1 MVTTFP
7 GSTKRDQKK
16 GCFWRVRPIKR
27 WILSWG
33 IAALLVIMGT
43 QAHGAIYRY
52 VDEEGVV
59 HFSNVPTN
67 PKYKLYLKEEGDR
80 KPPQSYKKPSYYS
93 IESMDYDR
101 IIQEAAKR
109 HGVDSALIKAVIRA
123 ESDFDPGA
131 VSQKGAM
138 GLMQLM
144 PGTANDLAVL
154 DAFDPRENIDG
165 GVRYLKELL
174 ESFQNDLKLSLAAYN
189 AGRDAVLQYGTI
201 PPYEE
206 TRQYVRK
213 VLDFYQSYKK

>member
-1 MVTTFP
+1 MEW
-7 GSTKRDQKK
+7 GRRK
-16 GCFWRVRPIKR
+16 GWFRRARPIKR
-27 WILSWG
+27 WILSLG
-33 IAALLVIMGT
+33 IAVGFVVLGT

-52 VDEEGVV
+52 VDAEGVV

-67 PKYKLYLKEEGDR
+67 PQYKLYLREESDR
-80 KPPQSYKKPSYYS
+80 KPSRSDKKPPYYS
-93 IESMDYDR
+93 VESTDYDR

-131 VSQKGAM
+131 VSRKGAM

-144 PGTANDLAVL
+144 PGTADDLAVL

-174 ESFQNDLKLSLAAYN
+174 ESFRNDLRLSLAAYN
-189 AGRDAVLQYGTI
+189 AGRDAVLQYGSI

-206 TRQYVRK
+206 TQQNVRK